1 MMIDDA
7 HILDMWQAGE
17 STHGWDTIMGVCWG
31 MIC

>member
-7 HILDMWQAGE
+7 HIPDMWQADE
-17 STHGWDTIMGVCWG
+17 STRRWDTIMGVCWG